1 VTSNGKGLPQFLRP
15 GERTSSSTFLS
26 GIDFA
31 CCARVTI
38 WTRLSMESIRG
49 QGFYSTSGHLR
60 EYLMGPRGQK
70 NARPRGREATFM
82 ATRIADRAIITIQ
95 VISRAAIIIAIGM
108 ISTVIAASIYE
119 SFRTLH

>member
-1 VTSNGKGLPQFLRP
+1 V
-15 GERTSSSTFLS
+15 
-26 GIDFA
+26 

-38 WTRLSMESIRG
+38 WTQLSIESIRG
-49 QGFYSTSGHLR
+49 QGSYSTGGHLR
-60 EYLMGPRGQK
+60 EYLISPHGPK
-70 NARPRGREATFM
+70 NARPAGGRATFM